1 MRVLVTGGGGFLGRH
16 VVEALVEA
24 GHEAVAA
31 GHDTPLPT
39 ELRLIEQVEDLF
51 SEVRPDAV
59 VHLAG
64 TARREDFARGPVE
77 VRTEN
82 VSHPLLNVLEQAGR
96 RRVVVVSTAQV
107 WGEGPLGDDAAP
119 RPRDLYGAA
128 RATAEVMGARRA
140 LGDFLLLRP
149 FLLLGEG
156 ARPCE
161 LFDARSAWHRAD
173 TAVDV
178 LSARDAASAVGLV
191 LSRGRSGV
199 AYTLTS
205 GDTMTLGSLVESG
218 RLRASVLAAGE
229 GAPRLWS
236 APATALRAL
245 GWGPTRQ
252 GGQLR

>member
-16 VVEALVEA
+16 VLQALAEA
-24 GHEAVAA
+24 GHDPVSA

-39 ELRLIEQVEDLF
+39 ELRLAEQVEDLF
-51 SEVRPDAV
+51 SEVRPEAV

-64 TARREDFARGPVE
+64 TSRREDFARGPVE

-96 RRVVVVSTAQV
+96 RRVVAVSTALV
-107 WGEGPLGDDAAP
+107 WGEGPLGDGVAP

-140 LGDFLLLRP
+140 QGDFLLLRP

-156 ARPCE
+156 APPCE
-161 LFDARSAWHRAD
+161 LFDARSAWFRAD

-178 LSARDAASAVGLV
+178 LHAHDAALAVATV
-191 LSRGRSGV
+191 LSRGAAGM
-199 AYTLTS
+199 AYTLAS
-205 GDTMTLGSLVESG
+205 GGTMTLASLVESG
-218 RLRASVLAAGE
+218 RVRAEPLPPGE
-229 GAPRLWS
+229 GPSRLWS
-236 APATALRAL
+236 ASAAALRAL
-245 GWGPTRQ
+245 GWRPGSQDHP
-252 GGQLR
+252 GA

>member
-16 VVEALVEA
+16 VLQALAEA
-24 GHEAVAA
+24 GHDPVSA

-39 ELRLIEQVEDLF
+39 EFRLVEQVEDLF
-51 SEVRPDAV
+51 SEVRPEAV

-96 RRVVVVSTAQV
+96 RRVVAVSTALV
-107 WGEGPLGDDAAP
+107 WGEGPLGDGVAP

-140 LGDFLLLRP
+140 QGDFLLLRP

-156 ARPCE
+156 APACE
-161 LFDARSAWHRAD
+161 LFDARSAWHRAE
-173 TAVDV
+173 TGVDV
-178 LSARDAASAVGLV
+178 TPAHDAARAVVVSLE
-191 LSRGRSGV
+191 RGVTGA
-199 AYTLTS
+199 AYTLSS
-205 GDTMTLGSLVESG
+205 GVTMRLGSLLESG
-218 RLRASVLAAGE
+218 RLRAAVVPSHEAAD
-229 GAPRLWS
+229 RVWS
-236 APATALRAL
+236 APALALRAL
-245 GWGPTRQ
+245 GWRPSPDA
-252 GGQLR
+252 GGVA